1 MDRNQ
6 KFILLFGFIALAS
19 LYAYQSMEQP
29 IGLGDVSVEEAA
41 RLIDDVNDLVILDVR
56 TQAEFND
63 EHIEDAILI
72 PVQELG
78 RRINELSKDDPL
90 LVYCRTGNRSRAAVT
105 ILEDNGFTKIYHM
118 NGAITAWIAAG
129 YPVV

>member
-19 LYAYQSMEQP
+19 LYAYQSMVQP
-29 IGLGDVSVEEAA
+29 IALGDVSVEEAA

-90 LVYCRTGNRSRAAVT
+90 LVYCRVT
-105 ILEDNGFTKIYHM
+105 
-118 NGAITAWIAAG
+118 AAG
-129 YPVV
+129 QQ